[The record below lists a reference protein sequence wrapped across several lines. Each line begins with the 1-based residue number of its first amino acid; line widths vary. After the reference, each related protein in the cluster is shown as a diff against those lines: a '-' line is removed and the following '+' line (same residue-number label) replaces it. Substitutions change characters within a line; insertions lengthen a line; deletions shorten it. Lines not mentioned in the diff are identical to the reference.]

1 MTKEEFATMLDA
13 ELEKLQEEYEINSH
27 RYEFMK
33 KFHDG
38 TIDYD
43 NSFFQKQITK
53 KKLESLKKVI
63 TLPLYARVQ
72 AMSDVELEAEKKAK
86 VEEAELNIRAKEEEI
101 KQAQEKL
108 SHLNDERLQ
117 IVDKYDEHG
126 YAKGTWSDT
135 LYYREQELSSEIH
148 SYRFDIIPKLEKE
161 LEELRKKPEEIKLMR
176 NQDIKQQLLSKVK
189 ISNSLGQNAKMFE
202 NSDVFRDFTSPL
214 EPEKLEQMENL
225 LNEYQGL
232 CDKQKTL
239 GGVNIGVPYEIPNF
253 LKNRLS
259 SANGPFNGDLLE
271 QLIEIVEEGEK
282 VFESSKVIFD
292 NKYIEQKLLPLLDRK
307 NNVTSDDIAFLQ
319 QFSDKIP
326 ESKFDYWKSLMGQ
339 RDALSN
345 KIFKTLSTKRKIK
358 DLDGKLNLEISKMQ
372 ESLVYWHKSEFYALY
387 GGNLDFTN
395 EDYLRASLEEGKK
408 TAEISQSKISEYKEK
423 LKQAVVEFKQKN
435 KPYEDRKL
443 EIVQKVKEL
452 SGAKNE
458 ANDVNYN
465 SSSKL
470 TDAYVDA
477 YERATIDRVR
487 QEAQKEADIRE
498 AQLRGI
504 TVEQLLQMRNGEVQN
519 SFNEYEEEETFYR
532 SGR

>member
-13 ELEKLQEEYEINSH
+13 ELEKLQEEYKINSH

-33 KFHDG
+33 KFHNG
-38 TIDYD
+38 SIDYN
-43 NSFFQKQITK
+43 NSLFQKQITK

-72 AMSDVELEAEKKAK
+72 AMSDVELEAEKKAR
-86 VEEAELNIRAKEEEI
+86 VEEAELNIKAKEEEI
-101 KQAQEKL
+101 KQAEEKL
-108 SHLNDERLQ
+108 SHLNDERVQL
-117 IVDKYDEHG
+117 IDKYEEDG

-135 LYYREQELSSEIH
+135 LYYREQELCSEIH
-148 SYRFDIIPKLEKE
+148 SYHFDIIPKLEKE
-161 LEELRKKPEEIKLMR
+161 LEELRKKPEEIKLMT

-189 ISNSLGQNAKMFE
+189 ISNSLGENAKMFE

-214 EPEKLEQMENL
+214 EPEKLEQMESL
-225 LNEYQGL
+225 LNEYQDL
-232 CDKQKTL
+232 CNEQKTL
-239 GGVNIGVPYEIPNF
+239 GVDIGLPYEIPNF

-259 SANGPFNGDLLE
+259 SASGPFNEDGLE
-271 QLIEIVEEGEK
+271 QLIEIVEKGEK

-307 NNVTSDDIAFLQ
+307 HNVTSDDIAFLQ

-408 TAEISQSKISEYKEK
+408 TAEISQSKISEYKER
-423 LKQAVVEFKQKN
+423 LKQAAVEFKQKN
-435 KPYEDRKL
+435 KPYEDKKL

-452 SGAKNE
+452 SGAKYE

-504 TVEQLLQMRNGEVQN
+504 TVEQLLQMRNGKVQN
-519 SFNEYEEEETFYR
+519 SFNEYEEEETFHR